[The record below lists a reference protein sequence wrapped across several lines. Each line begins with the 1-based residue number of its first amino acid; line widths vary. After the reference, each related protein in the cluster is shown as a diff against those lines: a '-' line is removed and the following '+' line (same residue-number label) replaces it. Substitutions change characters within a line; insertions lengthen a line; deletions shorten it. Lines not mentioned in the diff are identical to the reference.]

1 MSEQKMLSQLEE
13 EFGRFISLIQRKYPD
28 ALKIKRT
35 IELATMGHG
44 FAHHWEFYIGK
55 HTQKVTHW
63 SDGGYCYSFN
73 GEDWEGDC
81 SDSYDVSR
89 KIQTLNVF
97 LLECIDQVKSAL
109 ANIQELYN
117 DEERSNKGEYIDAEI
132 VY

>member
-1 MSEQKMLSQLEE
+1 
-13 EFGRFISLIQRKYPD
+13 
-28 ALKIKRT
+28 
-35 IELATMGHG
+35 MGHG